1 MTGELPED
9 LPAAVRD
16 AARIMI
22 DGVRREGWT
31 IDEISH
37 TGGQISIAA
46 SSPAGGGFYFTCAED
61 EFIDRLRAALL
72 KTRSLSQFGN
82 GCST

>member
-1 MTGELPED
+1 MRAELPED

-22 DGVRREGWT
+22 EAARREGWT
-31 IDEISH
+31 IEQVGHAD
-37 TGGQISIAA
+37 GRISIAA
-46 SSPAGGGFYFTCAED
+46 SSAEGRGFYFACGED

-72 KTRSLSQFGN
+72 KTKSSV
-82 GCST
+82 